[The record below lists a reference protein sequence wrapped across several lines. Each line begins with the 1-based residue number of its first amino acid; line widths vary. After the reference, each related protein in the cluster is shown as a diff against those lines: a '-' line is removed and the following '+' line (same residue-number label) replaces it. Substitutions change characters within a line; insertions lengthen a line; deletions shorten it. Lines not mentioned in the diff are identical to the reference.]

1 MQRTKTE
8 KRQAVCIVLYVIL
21 LAIPFLGAVLQ
32 QNGEVSFSF
41 GARQLGL
48 LGNSL
53 KLGISVAALS
63 LLLGFFGALFL
74 CNSRKVQGYKK
85 YYFVLL
91 LPIPFYIYALSWMY
105 LIKMLAK
112 IWPALLAYSVKGL
125 GACIFV
131 EVLAY
136 YPLALLLFLIGME
149 QISPALLRMAS
160 VYGTDN
166 RTVRRVVL
174 ETVLP
179 YGAAAGGLICTLS
192 MTEFSVPSMFQYT
205 TYALDIFSVYSRTGS
220 ALTAYCRCVPLLVL
234 LVLPVLWI
242 VRNMRQFSVTA
253 SYKDRCYLK
262 VRGGMRVC
270 SVVAFGISILQILI
284 PLVVFIITAG
294 GFRAIAASLG
304 MIAEELQTSFWT
316 SVWSGVL
323 CLLISIVPAEVFCR
337 NIGKKWSCIF
347 LLTMVIP
354 GTIQAMGLLKIVN
367 LLNLLALERSVLLT
381 SLGCALKLTPFL
393 VIWLCAARM
402 RVNQKE
408 LEMADILAARRR
420 DYWNVWLHTRAPG
433 YVVGFAMAFFM
444 TFAEE
449 GIPLILMAPGKETI
463 TVKIYNYLHYGA
475 SEYVSAFSVVIL
487 VFILSVE
494 VLILLAIRW
503 NRRARK
509 R

>member
-1 MQRTKTE
+1 MRKTKTE
-8 KRQAVCIVLYVIL
+8 KIQTVCIVLYAIL

-32 QNGEVSFSF
+32 QNGSVSFSL

-53 KLGISVAALS
+53 KLGISAAVLS
-63 LLLGFFGALFL
+63 LLLGFFGAIFL
-74 CNSRKVQGYKK
+74 WNSRKLQGYKK

-105 LIKMLAK
+105 LIKVLAK

-149 QISPALLRMAS
+149 QINPNVLRMAS
-160 VYGTDN
+160 VYG
-166 RTVRRVVL
+166 
-174 ETVLP
+174 TVLP

-242 VRNMRQFSVTA
+242 VRNMRQFGVTA
-253 SYKDRCYLK
+253 SYKDRCYLN

-270 SVVAFGISILQILI
+270 SVVAFVISILQILI
-284 PLVVFIITAG
+284 PLIVFLITAG
-294 GFRAIAASLG
+294 GFQAIAASFG
-304 MIAEELQTSFWT
+304 MIAEELHTSFWT

-337 NIGKKWSCIF
+337 NLKKKWAGIF

-367 LLNLLALERSVLLT
+367 LLNLMALERSVLLT

-420 DYWNVWLHTRAPG
+420 DYWNVWLHTRASG
-433 YVVGFAMAFFM
+433 YVVGFALAFFM

-463 TVKIYNYLHYGA
+463 TVKIYNYLHYGT

-487 VFILSVE
+487 VFILLVE
-494 VLILLAIRW
+494 VLILLAVRW
-503 NRRARK
+503 NRRIQK